1 MKKFIFVVLV
11 LGLVAGGY
19 VLVSRRAT
27 VPVVE
32 SSPVPSISAGI
43 QGRWISL
50 DDTKSVMIFRS
61 GGVYED
67 VYDGAFISSGTWELD
82 GDALTKRMDDD
93 SLVYVVLELTEGSL
107 VLSYTARGNTLRYVR
122 VVKLE

>member
-1 MKKFIFVVLV
+1 M
-11 LGLVAGGY
+11 
-19 VLVSRRAT
+19 LVSRRAT